1 MDEIA
6 HGLFILRVISA
17 FSLRIADM
25 KKCRYLRI
33 SQAVIRAHSVHTKN
47 VHILFKRHMHP
58 YALWGGALFN
68 PYERWAGDPFT
79 GPFGFKN
86 GRCLFLP
93 ICMRACL

>member
-1 MDEIA
+1 MR
-6 HGLFILRVISA
+6 HGLFIPGVISA

-33 SQAVIRAHSVHTKN
+33 SQAVIRAHSVHTKKTYTYYLN
-47 VHILFKRHMHP
+47 VTCIRMRF
-58 YALWGGALFN
+58 GGGPLFN